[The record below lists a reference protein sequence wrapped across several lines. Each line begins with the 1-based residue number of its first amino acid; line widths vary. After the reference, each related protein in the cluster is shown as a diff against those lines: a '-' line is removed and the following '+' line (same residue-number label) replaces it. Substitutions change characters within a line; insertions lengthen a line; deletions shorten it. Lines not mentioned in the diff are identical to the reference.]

1 MAQVTFKGNPVPV
14 EGKLPPV
21 GSKAPNFTLVNG
33 TLEDVTLTA
42 FAGKKK
48 ILTINPS
55 YDTPVCVKAAKRFN
69 ERATAKGNTVV
80 LAISADLPFAQ
91 QRFCSTEGV
100 PGVVTLS
107 TFRNPEFAKQYGV
120 HIAGGPLA
128 GLTARAVLALD
139 EQDKVLYTQMV
150 PEIAEEPDY
159 EAALAALA

>member
-33 TLEDVTLTA
+33 TLENVTLTA

-48 ILTINPS
+48 ILT
-55 YDTPVCVKAAKRFN
+55 PVCVKAAKQFN
-69 ERATAKGNTVV
+69 ERATAKGNTIV